1 MKKVL
6 LAVVLL
12 AWGAFTSPLQFQ
24 KTDGGKGVAARP
36 TSTVIDAEQLLEDL
50 RILSAD
56 AMEGRGAGTKGGAL
70 ARAYIVRR
78 FGDIGVKPLWTSYEQ
93 PFDLS
98 PGDDGK
104 ARKGA
109 NVVGYVRGKAHP
121 ERFIVV
127 TAHYD
132 H

>member
-12 AWGAFTSPLQFQ
+12 ASVAFASPSQLQ
-24 KTDGGKGVAARP
+24 KSDGGRVAAARP

-78 FGDIGVKPLWTSYEQ
+78 FADAGLKPLWQSYEQ
-93 PFDLS
+93 PFDLP
-98 PGDDGK
+98 PGGDGR
-104 ARKGA
+104 AGKGA
-109 NVVGYVRGKAHP
+109 NVVG
-121 ERFIVV
+121 FL
-127 TAHYD
+127 
-132 H
+132 